1 VAQQAMPLQVD
12 ASLVRAVQGGSRDAF
27 SELFRRHYPSVRQ
40 ACARRLG
47 DPLEADDVAQAAFV
61 RALERIEQCDGPRRF
76 GAWVHVIARRLCVD
90 CQRARA
96 RTSLEESP
104 VPVELPSAGGP
115 DDPLESLLG
124 RERAQHVRAALSTL
138 SERQRVAVLARAV
151 DGRPPGEIAASL
163 GVSVSAVDSL
173 LMRSRRRLASAY
185 VRVAG
190 GSPSSP

>member
-1 VAQQAMPLQVD
+1 MPLLLD
-12 ASLVRAVQGGSRDAF
+12 ASLVQAVQEGSLDAF
-27 SELFRRHYPSVRQ
+27 SELFRRHYPSVRR

-47 DPLEADDVAQAAFV
+47 DPMEADEVAQAAFV
-61 RALERIEQCDGPRRF
+61 RAFERIAQCDGPRRF

-90 CQRARA
+90 ALRLQA

-104 VPVELPSAGGP
+104 VPVDQPASGP

-124 RERAQHVRAALSTL
+124 RERAMHLRAALATL
-138 SERQRVAVLARAV
+138 SERQRAAVVARAV
-151 DGRPPGEIAASL
+151 EERPPGEIAARL